1 MSRSPPPDL
10 WHRFAGLTPARIA
23 LGRAGSGLP
32 TRALLDFDVARAL
45 ARDAVHQAVDFA
57 ALAARWSAAGGGA
70 PVQVASRAPDRVTYL
85 QRPDL
90 GRRLDPASAAVLGA
104 VGGPWDLALVVADG
118 LSAPAVERHALAVIH
133 ALLPALEG
141 WRVAPL
147 VLARQG
153 RVALGDEIGAGLGAA
168 LVLVLLGERPGLTA
182 PDSLGAY
189 LTYGPRVGRQDAE
202 RNCVANIHGGGLT
215 PAAAAGRLAWL
226 IAAARTRGLTG
237 VALRDESPSLP
248 AAEGGV
254 LP

>member
-1 MSRSPPPDL
+1 MSRSAPPDL
-10 WHRFAGLTPARIA
+10 WQRFAGLTPARIA

-57 ALAARWSAAGGGA
+57 ALAARWQAAGGSV

-90 GRRLDPASAAVLGA
+90 GRRLDPASAAALTA
-104 VGGPWDLALVVADG
+104 VGGPWDLAIVIADG
-118 LSAPAVERHALAVIH
+118 LSAPAVERHALAVLD
-133 ALLPALEG
+133 ALLPAVDGL
-141 WRVAPL
+141 RRAPL

-153 RVALGDEIGAGLGAA
+153 RVALGDEIGGGLGAA
-168 LVLVLLGERPGLTA
+168 MVLVLLGERPGLTA

-189 LTYGPRVGRQDAE
+189 LTYAPRIGRQDAE
-202 RNCVANIHGGGLT
+202 RNCVSNIHDGGLT

-237 VALRDESPSLP
+237 VALRDESPALP
-248 AAEGGV
+248 GAEGGV